1 MAFTLLP
8 SEAGFEASLSTL
20 TKAEL
25 LPELRRVLATARP
38 LPHYRGSAAL
48 AYLTFLVAQEFT
60 KRGIL
65 VEALPLFREALAEF
79 TATQGAEHKWTVA
92 TAQNLGTCL
101 SSLGQHAEALPLLER
116 ALARSSR
123 LEGEESTNALID
135 LRSVATARRE
145 LGNLAGAETLLR
157 QGKATLS
164 RLAVRAGLPSKA
176 PPPGMVGVW
185 SAFNESLAKL
195 LIKKG
200 RLEDAELLLRESL
213 VILADTPESAER
225 NEWMSN
231 LSLGL
236 GTLLQT
242 QGDLLGAEKLYRD
255 ILPKLQGTTGYGYVA
270 NNLGLLLQK
279 RGLAMESRKYLDIA
293 KQAGSECYG
302 AEHSLTQ
309 SARQHR
315 STLKADLRTCA
326 QCGPI
331 IDKDLVMKVC
341 SICWAARYC
350 GAACQGLHWKAHKP
364 ECKRIKAESDA
375 VKDSD
380 GAGPSNA

>member
-1 MAFTLLP
+1 MVNAWF
-8 SEAGFEASLSTL
+8 AMHKSL
-20 TKAEL
+20 A
-25 LPELRRVLATARP
+25 
-38 LPHYRGSAAL
+38 
-48 AYLTFLVAQEFT
+48 
-60 KRGIL
+60 
-65 VEALPLFREALAEF
+65 
-79 TATQGAEHKWTVA
+79 W
-92 TAQNLGTCL
+92 
-101 SSLGQHAEALPLLER
+101 LLEK
-116 ALARSSR
+116 
-123 LEGEESTNALID
+123 
-135 LRSVATARRE
+135 
-145 LGNLAGAETLLR
+145 
-157 QGKATLS
+157 Q
-164 RLAVRAGLPSKA
+164 
-176 PPPGMVGVW
+176 
-185 SAFNESLAKL
+185 
-195 LIKKG
+195 G
-200 RLEDAELLLRESL
+200 RLEDAELLLRESIA
-213 VILADTPESAER
+213 ILADTPVSAER
-225 NEWMSN
+225 NQLLAFFSAD
-231 LSLGL
+231 LGFL
-236 GTLLQT
+236 MEKR
-242 QGDLLGAEKLYRD
+242 GDLLGAEKLYRD

-375 VKDSD
+375 VKDSN